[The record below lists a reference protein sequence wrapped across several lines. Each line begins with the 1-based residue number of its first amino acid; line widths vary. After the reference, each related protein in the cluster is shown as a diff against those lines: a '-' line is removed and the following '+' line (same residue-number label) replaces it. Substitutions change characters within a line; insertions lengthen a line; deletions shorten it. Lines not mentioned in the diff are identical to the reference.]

1 MDSFVNNRNNE
12 LKDLKESNDLEFL
25 KKELMKTEKSMPECA
40 AESFFRTNKL
50 GIIRYRIS
58 QLSM

>member
-12 LKDLKESNDLEFL
+12 LKYLKESNDLEFL
-25 KKELMKTEKSMPECA
+25 KKELVKTEQSMPECA

-50 GIIRYRIS
+50 CIIRYRIS